1 MLPALQRTQID
12 QIVASMAALIEDG
25 DFLAEG
31 IGTFLPTSAYMLAK
45 LTHAPNCMSLCPNG
59 NTLMPGTRT
68 LTLGQDEFETI
79 PRAAL
84 WLDYV
89 TINLVYMP
97 TIFVGGKPRWTEFMR
112 PAQIDAYGAT
122 NNVCIGPYERPRVRL
137 PGAAGIPDATPV
149 ARRVYYY
156 VPRHT
161 RQVFVPALDFC
172 SGAGHPR
179 PGADG
184 QARTIT
190 VVTDLCVLSTSAGG
204 KLRID
209 SLHPGV
215 TQDEVHANTG
225 FELERVDAPPVST
238 PLSDTQRELLE
249 RVVDPL
255 GLRYLEALAGAARR
269 DKLRE
274 LAAREP
280 TS

>member
-1 MLPALQRTQID
+1 
-12 QIVASMAALIEDG
+12 
-25 DFLAEG
+25 
-31 IGTFLPTSAYMLAK
+31 MLAK